1 MAEHDGEHGAEAE
14 PARGLVLIFTGRGKG
29 KTTAALGS
37 ALRAVGHGQR
47 VLMIQFIKGARDTGE
62 SAAAAHLPGL
72 ELRPLGRGLPGRSRD
87 LAPHR
92 EAARLAWETVR
103 AEMAAGR
110 WELLILDEV
119 FAALNRG
126 FVTVEELAG
135 LLTGRPPGVN
145 LILTGR
151 GCPPELYPRA
161 DCVR

>member
-62 SAAAAHLPGL
+62 SAAAATCRASSCGPWGGACRAEPGPGPPPR
-72 ELRPLGRGLPGRSRD
+72 RP
-87 LAPHR
+87 AC
-92 EAARLAWETVR
+92 AWETVR

-110 WELLILDEV
+110 WD
-119 FAALNRG
+119 F
-126 FVTVEELAG
+126 
-135 LLTGRPPGVN
+135 
-145 LILTGR
+145 
-151 GCPPELYPRA
+151 
-161 DCVR
+161 